1 MERFI
6 IFLVW
11 ENWALLK
18 WYATQSILQIE
29 CNLHK
34 NTGKIFMIL
43 GERILGEK
51 SPKIL
56 IKVQKTLNSQ
66 SNSEQMCN
74 AKGITVLGFKITL
87 YSLSNKSSM
96 ILASKLTETTKEQN
110 KGPRNE
116 PTHLQPTDFWQRC

>member
-18 WYATQSILQIE
+18 WYATQNNLRIE

-34 NTGKIFMIL
+34 NTGKFFMIL

-51 SPKIL
+51 SPKIH
-56 IKVQKTLNSQ
+56 IKVQKILNSQ
-66 SNSEQMCN
+66 SSSEQVCN
-74 AKGITVLGFKITL
+74 AKGITVLGFKIIL
-87 YSLSNKSSM
+87 YSHSNKQHDLG
-96 ILASKLTETTKEQN
+96 IKTDRNNQGTE
-110 KGPRNE
+110 
-116 PTHLQPTDFWQRC
+116 